1 MEKNG
6 YNGRLFLKFM
16 IDFYSNFTY
25 LALAGRMRKVRETY
39 SHFSYSKDIKFVDT
53 KVIIKFIVFCL
64 IFSK

>member
-1 MEKNG
+1 
-6 YNGRLFLKFM
+6 M